1 MAYIINESYSIIHQL
16 YNTKQISHKQFTFHN
31 INRKLKGSLYIGG
44 IPENS
49 YLSLPN
55 KVIIKINET
64 LPTWG
69 FILDSII
76 FNDTLYEMKIP
87 VIINTALHGIM
98 HNKIFEYLV
107 DSCNSNKIIYASEC
121 VNTYSFIIQN
131 TKITFNTDF
140 LYHFDHFQNIENFTG
155 MIIGASFLSQFNY
168 TVFDYDNK
176 QIEFYADNS
185 MVNIT
190 SLDRMFHTNKIILSI
205 ESFIIILNS
214 FLLLYLKHKE

>member
-1 MAYIINESYSIIHQL
+1 MNLIL
-16 YNTKQISHKQFTFHN
+16 
-31 INRKLKGSLYIGG
+31 NRKLKGSLYIGG

-55 KVIIKINET
+55 KAIIKINEA

-76 FNDTLYEMKIP
+76 FNDTLYDMKIA
-87 VIINTALHGIM
+87 VIINTALHEIIN
-98 HNKIFEYLV
+98 NKELESLY
-107 DSCNSNKIIYASEC
+107 DSCNSNKIIFASEC

-131 TKITFNTDF
+131 TKMTFNTDL
-140 LYHFDHFQNIENFTG
+140 LYNFEHAQKIENFTG
-155 MIIGASFLSQFNY
+155 MIIGPSFLSQFNY

-205 ESFIIILNS
+205 ESF
-214 FLLLYLKHKE
+214 